1 MKTSFNLRPFLTVV
15 AGMCLLLSSCSNEED
30 NNLPIEVSSVA
41 LDHDKVQMTEGDTLT
56 LKVTIEPENAANKNV
71 SWFSNNEDVAT
82 VSEGKVTAVQAGNAV
97 ITVIAEDGGM
107 NDECAVSVT
116 PKVYPVESVSL
127 DRTEYE
133 MTEGDTA
140 TLVATIKPDNATN
153 KNVSWSS
160 SDESIATISDEGM
173 VTAIKAGTAV
183 ITVTTE
189 DGNKTAECSIT
200 ITSKVYPVE
209 SVSLDRTEYEM
220 TEGDTATLVATI
232 KPDNATNK
240 NVSWSSSD
248 ESIATVSDE
257 GKVTAIKAGTAV
269 ITVTTE
275 DGNKTA
281 ECSITITSK
290 VYPVESVSLDRTE
303 YEMTEGDTATLVATI
318 KPDNATNKN
327 VSWSSSDESIA
338 TVSGE
343 GMVTAIKAGTAVIT
357 VTTEDGGK
365 TAGCS
370 ITVIPKVYPVESV
383 SLDKTG
389 AELNVGDMITL
400 TATVLPENAT
410 NKNIFW
416 SSSKPDVAS
425 VEDGRVT
432 ALLPGESII
441 TVTTE
446 DGNKT
451 AQCIVSVLEIPVES
465 VSLDKTELELTEG
478 DQGKLTAS
486 VLPENA
492 TNKRIQWHSSDE
504 SIATVNEG
512 IVTAV
517 SPGNVMITAISE
529 SGGKVASCDVTVNA
543 RIYPVTGV
551 TINKSTLKMMTGDE
565 ETLTAIIKPDNATNK
580 NVTWSS
586 SDESIVSVTSDGR
599 VTAVSEGEA
608 AITVTTEDGSMTAQ
622 CNVTVS
628 NNITEY
634 VSADY
639 YGGSISSVNDLIQ
652 YGSQLY
658 FGLSNSTSNKT
669 ITAKSVQ
676 LIDGKTMNEG
686 NVMEIN
692 SDIEAGTRRVWKITV
707 GLLGIHDPI
716 ARFVYI
722 YEGVEYQVEAH
733 YIPFS
738 PFSLEGQ
745 EPIPLN

>member
-220 TEGDTATLVATI
+220 TEGDTVTLVATI

-248 ESIATVSDE
+248 ESIATVNDE

-281 ECSITITSK
+281 ECSITVTSK

-338 TVSGE
+338 TVSDE

-389 AELNVGDMITL
+389 AELNVGDMIML

-586 SDESIVSVTSDGR
+586 SNESIVSVTSDGR

-652 YGSQLY
+652 YGSQLN
-658 FGLSNSTSNKT
+658 FGLSNNTSNKT

-692 SDIEAGTRRVWKITV
+692 SDIEAGTRRVWTITV